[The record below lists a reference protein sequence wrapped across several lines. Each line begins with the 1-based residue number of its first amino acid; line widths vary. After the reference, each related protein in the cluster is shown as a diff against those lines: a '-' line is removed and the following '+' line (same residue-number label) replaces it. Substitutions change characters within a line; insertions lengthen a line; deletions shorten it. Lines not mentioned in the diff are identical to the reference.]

1 MVSKG
6 CLRGTAGG
14 CVVVLRGDEVDG
26 RQSQVSLGSLLKVS
40 LDSLLKVSLGSLLKV
55 RLGSLLKVRLDS
67 LLKVSLGSLK
77 PPGKT
82 KRHHPHTGLYRF
94 FGHNF

>member
-1 MVSKG
+1 MVDDAASTDSAVTKLISYIKLPTLYLSHGPTRNKG
-6 CLRGTAGG
+6 HSQRESGLGLIRG
-14 CVVVLRGDEVDG
+14 
-26 RQSQVSLGSLLKVS
+26 LGLIGTPKNMIKLVYKTYI
-40 LDSLLKVSLGSLLKV
+40 
-55 RLGSLLKVRLDS
+55 
-67 LLKVSLGSLK
+67 K